1 MIDQSAILQGD
12 ALRAE
17 IAAKVAAYE
26 AEFGSVQTLPIRAD
40 DKRVPYRISCPEK
53 KQAAMTKGRDKL
65 NATRTAERQRNSERI
80 GAMLKLGVSVKII
93 CERTGLAMR
102 TVRRIMA
109 EDGLM
114 P

>member
-1 MIDQSAILQGD
+1 MLIDNHAIAQGE

-26 AEFGSVQTLPIRAD
+26 AEFGPVQTLPIRTD

-53 KQAAMTKGRDKL
+53 KQAARAKAV
-65 NATRTAERQRNSERI
+65 ATRKA
-80 GAMLKLGVSVKII
+80 
-93 CERTGLAMR
+93 RTDQLPLRKRGTPQAKQNALLR
-102 TVRRIMA
+102 EVW
-109 EDGLM
+109 